1 MASFAW
7 QHEIDRQAVSLYGF
21 GLYSV
26 WVFYSLHGTLIEKT
40 LSPAMPSM
48 FFSFFSPLTIAACL
62 VLVGIFHCQFQRIIK
77 QPVFI
82 ILCTVVALVGSLIM
96 VSTPRDILLRHI
108 ATLITHVLFDIIMLV
123 WLKVFSDFELE
134 IIVKKLPGI
143 LTIAGLG
150 IWVLVVLPN
159 FARAVV
165 FSLLPFGQLATVLYA
180 QKTSSAAPLSTE
192 GAKSSVLIKTLV
204 GSALFCTA
212 SGILLSLT
220 RFSEV
225 EPELTVSFYNFFLT
239 ETGAAL
245 LVISI
250 CAFVQSFVN
259 RHAFPA
265 SFSVMPSVAIVLC
278 TGVFIFATTG
288 PWQRMMLTSMGLSAY
303 NLIFIVAFLVV
314 TRHYQCSALQLFA
327 FGRAVYSIASA
338 FSNLIVVLLMSA
350 SGRDAS
356 YLEVAVLVF
365 ACQIVVVIGF
375 LVFILN
381 RDDAR
386 AARIMLEEGV
396 EAALISGGC
405 ISEKEFSAQFASV
418 CSGAANSAGCVGAG
432 YDNASIADSQ
442 DKSADVD
449 TSTFEPQH
457 PSVISQMA
465 DIYKL
470 SERETEV
477 LAQLVKGRSIKRTG
491 EELYISV
498 GTVNTY
504 LRRIYQKMDIHSRQE
519 LIDRFDELRQKQ
531 Q

>member
-1 MASFAW
+1 MAHITW

-21 GLYSV
+21 GLYSA
-26 WVFYSLHGTLIEKT
+26 WIFYSLHGTFVDGAST
-40 LSPAMPSM
+40 PTAPSM
-48 FFSFFSPLTIAACL
+48 FFSFFSPLTIAVCL
-62 VLVGIFHCQFQRIIK
+62 VLVGVFHCQFKRILN
-77 QPVFI
+77 QPAFVVG
-82 ILCTVVALVGSLIM
+82 CTLVALAGSLIM
-96 VSTPRDILLRHI
+96 VSTPRDILLRHL
-108 ATLITHVLFDIIMLV
+108 ATLVTHVLFDVIMLV

-143 LTIAGLG
+143 LTVSGLG
-150 IWVLVVLPN
+150 IWALVALPHLVGYVL
-159 FARAVV
+159 F
-165 FSLLPFGQLATVLYA
+165 FLLPLGQLATVLYA

-192 GAKSSVLIKTLV
+192 GAKSSVLIRTLA
-204 GSALFCTA
+204 GAALFCTA

-225 EPELTVSFYNFFLT
+225 DPELTLPFYNFFLT
-239 ETGAAL
+239 EIGAAL
-245 LVISI
+245 LVIST
-250 CAFVQSFVN
+250 CVFMQSFVN
-259 RHAFPA
+259 RRTYPA
-265 SFSVMPSVAIVLC
+265 SFSVMPLVAIVLC
-278 TGVFIFATTG
+278 TGVFVFATTG
-288 PWQRMMLTSMGLSAY
+288 PWQRMMLSGMGLSAY

-314 TRHYQCSALQLFA
+314 ARHYRCSALQLFA
-327 FGRAVYSIASA
+327 FGRAVYSVASA
-338 FSNLIVVLLMSA
+338 VSNLMVVMLMIMSSREA
-350 SGRDAS
+350 P
-356 YLEVAVLVF
+356 YLEVVVLVF

-381 RDDAR
+381 RDDTRAAR
-386 AARIMLEEGV
+386 AAIEEGA
-396 EAALISGGC
+396 ERDSG
-405 ISEKEFSAQFASV
+405 SSV
-418 CSGAANSAGCVGAG
+418 LVSL
-432 YDNASIADSQ
+432 DNLPDDSSDDLQGQSTEPSMIAP
-442 DKSADVD
+442 
-449 TSTFEPQH
+449 EPQH

-531 Q
+531 

>member
-21 GLYSV
+21 GLYSA
-26 WVFYSLHGTLIEKT
+26 WIFYSFHGTLVDEV
-40 LSPAMPSM
+40 SMSASPSM
-48 FFSFFSPLTIAACL
+48 FFSFFSPLTIALCL
-62 VLVGIFHCQFQRIIK
+62 VLVGVFHCRFKRIIN
-77 QPVFI
+77 QPAFI
-82 ILCTVVALVGSLIM
+82 VGCTVVALAGSLIM
-96 VSTPRDILLRHI
+96 VSTPRDILLRHF
-108 ATLITHVLFDIIMLV
+108 ATLVTHVLFDIVMLI

-134 IIVKKLPGI
+134 IIIKKLPGI
-143 LTIAGLG
+143 LTVAGLG
-150 IWVLVVLPN
+150 IWALVVLPH
-159 FARAVV
+159 VV
-165 FSLLPFGQLATVLYA
+165 GYALFFLLSLGQLAAVLYA

-192 GAKSSVLIKTLV
+192 GAKSSVLIRTLV

-220 RFSEV
+220 RFSGV
-225 EPELTVSFYNFFLT
+225 DPDLTVPFYNFFLT
-239 ETGAAL
+239 EIGAAL

-250 CAFVQSFVN
+250 CVFIQSFVN
-259 RHAFPA
+259 RYTYPA
-265 SFSVMPSVAIVLC
+265 SFSVMPLVAIILC
-278 TGVFIFATTG
+278 TGVFVFATTG
-288 PWQRMMLTSMGLSAY
+288 PWQRMMLSGMGLSAY

-314 TRHYQCSALQLFA
+314 SRHYHCSALQLFS
-327 FGRAVYSIASA
+327 FGRAVYSVASA
-338 FSNLIVVLLMSA
+338 ASNFMVVTLMSI
-350 SGRDAS
+350 SGREAS

-386 AARIMLEEGV
+386 AARAVIEEGAEGGSGSSEV
-396 EAALISGGC
+396 ISL
-405 ISEKEFSAQFASV
+405 
-418 CSGAANSAGCVGAG
+418 
-432 YDNASIADSQ
+432 DDSQ
-442 DKSADVD
+442 DQSSESNVVA
-449 TSTFEPQH
+449 SEPQH

-519 LIDRFDELRQKQ
+519 LIDRFDKLRQKQ
-531 Q
+531 